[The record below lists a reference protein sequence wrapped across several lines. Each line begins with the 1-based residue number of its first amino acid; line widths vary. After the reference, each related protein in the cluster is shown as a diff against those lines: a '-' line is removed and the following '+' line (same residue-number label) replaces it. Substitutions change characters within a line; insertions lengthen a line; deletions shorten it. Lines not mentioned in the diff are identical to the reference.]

1 MTKTDTITIDQIA
14 ALLDVDKND
23 VENGRF
29 EIADGTMRLYDSGH
43 GGFRWIYDGGA
54 GGAETGLF
62 QSKYDVMEWREA
74 NADAIIQH
82 HGSLAMTTEE
92 IDDLKQWLAGTVKDW
107 DALNE
112 SQRLA
117 WSLEAIDI
125 IENTLSNT
133 NDGSFEVRPW
143 DSISG
148 RPETFTVNHRS
159 AA

>member
-1 MTKTDTITIDQIA
+1 MTKTDSITIDQIA

-23 VENGRF
+23 AENGRF
-29 EIADGTMRLYDSGH
+29 EIADGIMHIYNVEAGYLWS
-43 GGFRWIYDGGA
+43 YDGGA
-54 GGAETGLF
+54 GGYATGLF
-62 QSKYDVMEWREA
+62 QTIDEVIDWRAA

-92 IDDLKQWLAGTVKDW
+92 IDDLKQWLAGTVKNW
-107 DALNE
+107 DALND

-125 IENTLSNT
+125 IENTLSNIS
-133 NDGSFEVRPW
+133 DGSFEVRPW

-148 RPETFTVNHRS
+148 LPETFTVNHRS